1 MEPRH
6 LIHFVWIGLLV
17 SVFLTG
23 CSIRAIP
30 FEPPSAEEQAAYE
43 RDSAYYGSYYNGG
56 YDSVPPEFSYNAWQM
71 AQYYRYAN
79 EPSYA
84 GYAYELGYLP
94 PERMNID
101 PNPND
106 GYRAD
111 EVPIRQAPFQRSV
124 QAAEAYRQSNRLG
137 EGQQSSVSVQRA
149 ERRTRH
155 EPSDS
160 STGPNQEKERDVQQQ
175 LKQRR
180 GQSDDSSMTDE
191 EREAQRRKVR
201 QRARR

>member
-1 MEPRH
+1 MKPRN
-6 LIHFVWIGLLV
+6 LIHFAWIGLLA
-17 SVFLTG
+17 SAFLAG

-30 FEPPSAEEQAAYE
+30 FEPPLAEERAASE
-43 RDSAYYGSYYNGG
+43 RDSAYYGSLHGG

-106 GYRAD
+106 SYRAD
-111 EVPIRQAPFQRSV
+111 EVPIRQAPLQRSV
-124 QAAEAYRQSNRLG
+124 QAAETSRQSNRLD
-137 EGQQSSVSVQRA
+137 GQERNNVSVQRA

-160 STGPNQEKERDVQQQ
+160 STSPNQEKERDVQQQ

-191 EREAQRRKVR
+191 ECEAQRRKVR